1 MSPFRGLFLCKNLFA
16 NLFEEVIMKIS
27 VAIQILP
34 TTKDGTT
41 ESIIEVVDKV
51 IEYIKSEKVNYVV
64 TPFETVIEL
73 DDFDKAFEI
82 LKNCVKMAGEISE
95 QVACYSKTFYSEK
108 GILTIDEKTG
118 KYQG

>member
-1 MSPFRGLFLCKNLFA
+1 
-16 NLFEEVIMKIS
+16 MKVS

-34 TTKDGTT
+34 TTREGTS
-41 ESIIEVVDKV
+41 ESVVEVVDKV

-73 DDFDKAFEI
+73 DNFDRAFEI
-82 LKNCVKMAGEISE
+82 LKNCVKIAGEISE

-108 GILTIDEKTG
+108 GILTIDEKIG

>member
-1 MSPFRGLFLCKNLFA
+1 
-16 NLFEEVIMKIS
+16 MKIS

-34 TTKDGTT
+34 TTAEGTT
-41 ESIIEVVDKV
+41 ESVVKVVDRV
-51 IEYIKSEKVNYVV
+51 IEYIQSEEVDYVV

-82 LKNCVKMAGEISE
+82 LKNCVKLGGEISE
-95 QVACYSKTFYSEK
+95 QVACYSKIFYSEK
-108 GILTIDEKTG
+108 GILTIEEKTG